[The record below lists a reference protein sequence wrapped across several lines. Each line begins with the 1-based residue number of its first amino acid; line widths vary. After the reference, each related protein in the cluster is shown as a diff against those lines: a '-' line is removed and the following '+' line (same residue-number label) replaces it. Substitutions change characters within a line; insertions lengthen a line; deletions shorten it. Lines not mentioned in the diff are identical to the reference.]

1 MRANSNRKPQNNKMQ
16 RTKLGQN
23 GASPLI
29 LVLDGRLQA
38 QWIGDQA
45 PFVRPDN
52 SKWSIGDL
60 RSVVLLDL
68 QGRLSY

>member
-1 MRANSNRKPQNNKMQ
+1 VRDEAAQQGDEAGEAWSTSELRS
-16 RTKLGQN
+16 L
-23 GASPLI
+23 SP
-29 LVLDGRLQA
+29 VLDGRLQA